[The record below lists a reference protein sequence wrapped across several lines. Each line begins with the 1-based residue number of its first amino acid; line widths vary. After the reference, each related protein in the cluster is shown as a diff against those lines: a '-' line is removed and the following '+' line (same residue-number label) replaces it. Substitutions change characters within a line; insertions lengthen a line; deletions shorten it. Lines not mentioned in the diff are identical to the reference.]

1 VPGHFV
7 TETPSSSARTIA
19 ARGAGVPI
27 WVVAL
32 STTLGMQT
40 VASFLDQSLPI
51 IAPLLTAGAGIAPER
66 VGNLS
71 SLNSLGTVLFL
82 LFGGPVLARL
92 GPVRMLQAGAMMA
105 VTGLLVAS
113 SGWWPVLVFA
123 ALLMGAGYGP
133 SPPAG
138 SRILAATAPPQHRTL
153 IFSIKQAGAP
163 AGGAFAGLIL
173 APAAAAW
180 GWPSALLIAIAIGI
194 AAAIIINPARQQLD
208 TEREPDRPIG
218 LGALFNLGKISAPFL
233 LLKANT
239 VLLSVTALAFSFAI
253 VQGSLFS
260 FSVTYLVTGQHLPL
274 AVAGMVYACMQFAG
288 VFARIFL
295 GWLADRTGRPAHN
308 LTAQAFVAAL
318 MVVGYGLLPDAP
330 PFLLAAGVAGATG
343 FFAASWNGIYMA
355 EVARL
360 SAPDQIAEVTS
371 SSAVVTFLGYVS
383 GPSIFSVL
391 VTWTGGYRLPFFA
404 VAGQLAIMAAVQVV
418 VLARRARTAA

>member
-1 VPGHFV
+1 M
-7 TETPSSSARTIA
+7 TEPRPLAALAAPDGARI
-19 ARGAGVPI
+19 PL
-27 WVVAL
+27 WVLAL
-32 STTLGMQT
+32 ATTLGMQT

-51 IAPLLTAGAGIAPER
+51 IAPLLTRGAGLAPER

-71 SLNSLGTVLFL
+71 SLNSVGTVLFL
-82 LFGGPVLARL
+82 LFGGPLLARL
-92 GPVRMLQAGAMMA
+92 GPVRMLQAGALTA
-105 VTGLLVAS
+105 VFGLLIAA
-113 SGWWPVLVFA
+113 SGWWPVLVLA

-138 SRILAATAPPQHRTL
+138 SRILSRTAPARHRTL

-180 GWPSALLIAIAIGI
+180 GWSAALVVSMVVGVAAAIAIS
-194 AAAIIINPARQQLD
+194 PARLRLD
-208 TEREPDRPIG
+208 SEREPDRPIG
-218 LGALFNLGKISAPFL
+218 LAALFHVRNVVAPFHL
-233 LLKANT
+233 LRANPR
-239 VLLSVTALAFSFAI
+239 LLSVTALAFSLAI
-253 VQGSLFS
+253 VQGCLFS
-260 FSVTYLVTGQHLPL
+260 FSVTYLVISRHLPL
-274 AVAGMVYACMQFAG
+274 AVAGLVYSCLQFAG

-318 MVVGYGLLPDAP
+318 LVTGYSLLPEHP
-330 PFLLAAGVAGATG
+330 PVLLAAVLAAATG

-355 EVARL
+355 EIARL
-360 SAPDQIAEVTS
+360 SPPDKVTEATA

-391 VTWTGGYRLPFFA
+391 VTLTGSYAIPLRA
-404 VAGQLAIMAAVQVV
+404 AAGQLAVMAAVQVV
-418 VLARRARTAA
+418 VLARR

>member
-1 VPGHFV
+1 L
-7 TETPSSSARTIA
+7 TEVAFPAR
-19 ARGAGVPI
+19 RLPLWGL
-27 WVVAL
+27 AL
-32 STTLGMQT
+32 ATTLGMQT

-51 IAPLLTAGAGIAPER
+51 IAPLLTAGAGLAPER

-92 GPVRMLQAGAMMA
+92 GPVRMLQVGALLA
-105 VTGLLVAS
+105 VSGLLVAA
-113 SGWWPVLVFA
+113 SGWWPLLVLA
-123 ALLMGAGYGP
+123 AIVMGIGYGP

-180 GWPSALLIAIAIGI
+180 GWTTALLIAVAIGLV
-194 AAAIIINPARQQLD
+194 AAAIIAPAREQLD
-208 TEREPDRPIG
+208 TERDPGAAIRPSV
-218 LGALFNLGKISAPFL
+218 LLNPQRVSVPFVM
-233 LLKANT
+233 LKASPA
-239 VLLSVTALAFSFAI
+239 LLSVTALAFSFAI

-260 FSVTYLVTGQHLPL
+260 FSVTYLVTARHLPL
-274 AVAGMVYACMQFAG
+274 TTAGLIYACMQFAG

-295 GWLADRTGRPAHN
+295 GWLADRTGRPSHN
-308 LTAQAFVAAL
+308 LTAQAFIAAL
-318 MVVGYGLLPDAP
+318 MVAAYSALPDSP
-330 PFLLAAGVAGATG
+330 PVLVAAVLSGATG

-360 SAPDQIAEVTS
+360 SAPDKVAEVTA
-371 SSAVVTFLGYVS
+371 SSAVVLFLGYVS

-391 VTWTGGYRLPFFA
+391 VTYSGGYQLPFIA
-404 VAGQLAIMAAVQVV
+404 VSAQLALMAAIQVA
-418 VLARRARTAA
+418 VLTRRRVRRPASPT

>member
-1 VPGHFV
+1 MTQALANPNASRVPL
-7 TETPSSSARTIA
+7 
-19 ARGAGVPI
+19 
-27 WVVAL
+27 WVLAL
-32 STTLGMQT
+32 ATTLGMQS

-51 IAPLLTAGAGIAPER
+51 IAPLLMAGAGLVPER

-71 SLNSLGTVLFL
+71 SLNSVGTVLFL

-92 GPVRMLQAGAMMA
+92 GPVRMLQAGALMA
-105 VTGLLVAS
+105 VCGLLAAS
-113 SGWWPVLVFA
+113 TGWWPVLVGA
-123 ALLMGAGYGP
+123 ALLMGVGYGP

-138 SRILAATAPPQHRTL
+138 NRILNATAPPKHRTL

-173 APAAAAW
+173 APVAAAW
-180 GWPSALLIAIAIGI
+180 GWPTALFVSIAVGLL
-194 AAAIIINPARQQLD
+194 AALIINPARERLD
-208 TEREPDRPIG
+208 TEREPDRSIA
-218 LGALFNLGKISAPFL
+218 LSVLFNPRNIIAPFV
-233 LLKANT
+233 LLKANP

-260 FSVTYLVTGQHLPL
+260 FSVTYLVTARHLPL
-274 AVAGMVYACMQFAG
+274 ATAGLVYACMQFAG

-308 LTAQAFVAAL
+308 LTVQAFIAA
-318 MVVGYGLLPDAP
+318 GLVLAFGALPDAP
-330 PFLLAAGVAGATG
+330 AVGVAALLAGATG

-360 SAPDQIAEVTS
+360 APRDRVTEATS
-371 SSAVVTFLGYVS
+371 SSVMVTFLGYVS

-391 VTWTGGYRLPFFA
+391 VTLSGGYHVPFLFA
-404 VAGQLAIMAAVQVV
+404 AGQLLVMAVVQTA
-418 VLARRARTAA
+418 VLARRRYSESLR

>member
-1 VPGHFV
+1 MPTPSTPVASARVPG
-7 TETPSSSARTIA
+7 
-19 ARGAGVPI
+19 VPV
-27 WVVAL
+27 WVLAL
-32 STTLGMQT
+32 ATTLGMQT

-51 IAPLLTAGAGIAPER
+51 IAPLLTAGAGLAPER

-82 LFGGPVLARL
+82 LFGGPLLARL
-92 GPVRMLQAGAMMA
+92 GPVRMLQAGALTA
-105 VTGLLVAS
+105 VAGLLIAS
-113 SGWWPVLVFA
+113 IGWWPVLVVA

-153 IFSIKQAGAP
+153 IFSIKQARAS

-173 APAAAAW
+173 APVAAAW
-180 GWPSALLIAIAIGI
+180 GWSTALLVSIAVGLA
-194 AAAIIINPARQQLD
+194 AAAIITPARERLD

-218 LGALFNLGKISAPFL
+218 LATLLDPRNVAAPFL
-233 LLKANT
+233 LLKANPT
-239 VLLSVTALAFSFAI
+239 LLSVTALAFSLAI
-253 VQGSLFS
+253 VQGCLFS
-260 FSVTYLVTGQHLPL
+260 FSVTYLVTARHMPL
-274 AVAGMVYACMQFAG
+274 ATAGLVYACMQFAG

-318 MVVGYGLLPDAP
+318 MVAGYSALPDDP
-330 PFLLAAGVAGATG
+330 PVGLAALVAAGTG
-343 FFAASWNGIYMA
+343 FFAASWNGIYLA

-360 SAPDQIAEVTS
+360 SPADKVTEATS
-371 SSAVVTFLGYVS
+371 SSAVVIFLGYVS

-391 VTWTGGYRLPFFA
+391 VTWTGGYRVPFIA
-404 VAGQLAIMAAVQVV
+404 VAGQLAAMAAVQVF
-418 VLARRARTAA
+418 VLARRARAVQ

>member
-1 VPGHFV
+1 L
-7 TETPSSSARTIA
+7 TEVAFPAR
-19 ARGAGVPI
+19 RLPLWGL
-27 WVVAL
+27 AL
-32 STTLGMQT
+32 ATTLGMQT

-51 IAPLLTAGAGIAPER
+51 IAPLLTAGAGLAPER

-92 GPVRMLQAGAMMA
+92 GPVRMLQVGALLA
-105 VTGLLVAS
+105 VSGLLVAA
-113 SGWWPVLVFA
+113 SGWWPLLVLA
-123 ALLMGAGYGP
+123 AIVMGIGYGP

-180 GWPSALLIAIAIGI
+180 GWTTALLIAVVIGLV
-194 AAAIIINPARQQLD
+194 AAAIIAPAREQLD
-208 TEREPDRPIG
+208 TERDPGAAIRPSV
-218 LGALFNLGKISAPFL
+218 LLNPRRVSAPFVM
-233 LLKANT
+233 LKASPA
-239 VLLSVTALAFSFAI
+239 LLSVTALAFSFAI

-260 FSVTYLVTGQHLPL
+260 FSVTYLVTARHLPL
-274 AVAGMVYACMQFAG
+274 TTAGLIYACMQFAG

-295 GWLADRTGRPAHN
+295 GWLADRTGRPSHN
-308 LTAQAFVAAL
+308 LTAQAFIAAL
-318 MVVGYGLLPDAP
+318 MVAAYSALPDSP
-330 PFLLAAGVAGATG
+330 PVLVAAVLSGATG
-343 FFAASWNGIYMA
+343 FFAVSWNGIYMA

-360 SAPDQIAEVTS
+360 SAPDKVAEVTA
-371 SSAVVTFLGYVS
+371 SSAVVLFLGYVS

-391 VTWTGGYRLPFFA
+391 VTYSGGYQLPFIA
-404 VAGQLAIMAAVQVV
+404 VSAQLALMAAIQVA
-418 VLARRARTAA
+418 VLTRRRVRRPASPT